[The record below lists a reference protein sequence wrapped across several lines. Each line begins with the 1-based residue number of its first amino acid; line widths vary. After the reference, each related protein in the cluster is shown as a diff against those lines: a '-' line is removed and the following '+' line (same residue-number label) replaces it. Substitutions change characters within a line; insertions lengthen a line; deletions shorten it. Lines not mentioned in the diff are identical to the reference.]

1 MLARLRHRWQ
11 RLGRPQRWALLVG
24 LAVTLIRLSLVGK
37 GTMAFIDERR
47 YITAMLGLRELC
59 AGHGLAFLQAIH
71 SMGARPGDGL
81 WRVIPGLGQAAL
93 LLGFGLNPNAPPS
106 LQVPQAF
113 NVLVISLNALLL
125 YKIYRRFLGV
135 GLALLGVALYSSL
148 VNTNVYLRHLLPYDH
163 ALFFFLWALWLL
175 LVTPQNGRLRRYVLV
190 GVLASISY
198 AVYPGYFMGP
208 ALLLM
213 VGATRPFGQQARP
226 AQPRHLGAVFGQLLG
241 LLGVLAFLEL
251 TARAAGTSYFASS
264 RYIAG
269 TILQGS
275 FAEGFSFI
283 GQYYW
288 EVEKWLGAGLL
299 LLFGA
304 GLLMCGRVLPAFF
317 SSADR
322 TSAAS
327 IEVRTLVV
335 GAFATWLGYA
345 CLVALGHQLVFYG
358 RILHFFA
365 PFVVLG
371 ALVALQATAA
381 RPLLARCMVGVG
393 LGVAAVSFAD
403 FVRAYRQVD
412 YPCDFVYRHGIL
424 DVRQIAAIQ
433 TNACEQNVLT
443 YRLFGPAIR
452 NQPTRPT
459 PRYRLVNFAYLY
471 PLTCYR
477 PVALHTG
484 RVVAAT
490 PYFMKYT
497 PYQFEGHSKAERE
510 MVRQYVI
517 DFVIVGR

>member
-1 MLARLRHRWQ
+1 VLARLRHRWQ

-24 LAVTLIRLSLVGK
+24 VAVTIVRLSLVGK

-106 LQVPQAF
+106 LQVPQVF
-113 NVLVISLNALLL
+113 NVLVISMNALLL
-125 YKIYRRFLGV
+125 YKIYRRFFAV

-175 LVTPQNGRLRRYVLV
+175 LTTPEHGQPRRYALV
-190 GVLASISY
+190 GLLAGVSY

-208 ALLLM
+208 ALLLL
-213 VGATRPFGQQARP
+213 VGVGRLLSKQTEPLRPRRFLPVA
-226 AQPRHLGAVFGQLLG
+226 GQLIAFLA
-241 LLGVLAFLEL
+241 VLAFLEL
-251 TARAAGTSYFASS
+251 TASVSGASYFASS

-269 TILQGS
+269 TITQGS

-283 GQYYW
+283 GEYYW
-288 EVEKWLGAGLL
+288 TVEKWLGAGLL
-299 LLFGA
+299 LLFGG
-304 GLLMCGRVLPAFF
+304 GLLACLRALPAFF
-317 SSADR
+317 SGGRLGVSVELLSL
-322 TSAAS
+322 T
-327 IEVRTLVV
+327 I

-345 CLVALGHQLVFYG
+345 CLVALGHKLVFYG

-371 ALVALQATAA
+371 ALVALQ
-381 RPLLARCMVGVG
+381 
-393 LGVAAVSFAD
+393 VAAVRLVRAKWLVAMGLAIAAASFIG
-403 FVRAYRQVD
+403 FVRAYRLVE
-412 YPCDFVYRHGIL
+412 YPCDVVYRYGIL
-424 DVRQIAAIQ
+424 NSRQIAASR
-433 TNACEQNVLT
+433 TNVCEGNALG
-443 YRLFGPAIR
+443 YRLFGPAMR
-452 NQPTRPT
+452 NQPTRPA
-459 PRYRLVNFAYLY
+459 PRYRLLNFAYLY

-477 PVALHTG
+477 SEILPPR
-484 RVVAAT
+484 RVIAAV
-490 PYFMKYT
+490 PYFMKFA
-497 PYQFEGHSKAERE
+497 PYQFEGHSGAERAIIQ
-510 MVRQYVI
+510 QYNLAFI
-517 DFVIVGR
+517 ITAE

>member
-1 MLARLRHRWQ
+1 MRHWWHQ
-11 RLGRPQRWALLVG
+11 VGRPQRLALLVG
-24 LAVTLIRLSLVGK
+24 VVVTLVRLSLVGK

-93 LLGFGLNPNAPPS
+93 LLGLGLNPNAPPS
-106 LQVPQAF
+106 LQAPQAF
-113 NVLVISLNALLL
+113 NVLIISANALLL
-125 YKIYRRFLGV
+125 YKIYRRFFGV

-163 ALFFFLWALWLL
+163 ALFFFLGALWLL
-175 LVTPQNGRLRRYVLV
+175 LSAPKDRLLRRYALV
-190 GVLASISY
+190 GFLAGISY

-208 ALLLM
+208 ALLLV
-213 VGATRPFGQQARP
+213 VGAARLLSPQAELR
-226 AQPRHLGAVFGQLLG
+226 QPYRFWPVAGLLLG
-241 LLGVLAFLEL
+241 FLAVLAFLEL
-251 TARAAGTSYFASS
+251 SARAAGTSYFASS

-288 EVEKWLGAGLL
+288 AVEKWLGAGLL

-304 GLLMCGRVLPAFF
+304 GLLRCGRASF
-317 SSADR
+317 SSAGHI
-322 TSAAS
+322 SVVS
-327 IEVRTLVV
+327 IELQSLVI
-335 GAFATWLGYA
+335 GAFAAWLGYA

-371 ALVALQATAA
+371 ALVALQAITT
-381 RPLLARCMVGVG
+381 RPRLARWTVG
-393 LGVAAVSFAD
+393 LGLVVAVVSFAD

-412 YPCDFVYRHGIL
+412 YPCDVAYRHGIL

-433 TNACEQNVLT
+433 TTGCEPSVLN

-452 NQPTRPT
+452 NRPTRPT

-477 PVALHTG
+477 PVPLPAG
-484 RVVAAT
+484 RVVATT
-490 PYFMKYT
+490 PYFIKYA
-497 PYQFEGHSKAERE
+497 PYQFEGHSGAERALL
-510 MVRQYVI
+510 RQYAF
-517 DFVIVGR
+517 DFVIVGE